1 MSSRTLQLRT
11 RLAIAGLVLLAT
23 TVVTGVWSVSAFRR
37 VSRVIGETVD
47 ANERVTGATARL
59 ASTLE
64 REDDAAL
71 LVLSD
76 PVKGAEE
83 IRRRRG
89 QVDSELADIA
99 MLEPGELGQRLRAD
113 VDAYEKAVDALALDA
128 AADDAHA
135 RYHDAVNPLL
145 RRAVATTTEI
155 RDQHLASSQSV
166 AEWAGLQSTRS
177 LQIVATISLVALAML
192 ILVVVH
198 FARVVVQPIGEIT
211 RAVQAIRRGDF
222 TPRVGVQR
230 DDEIGRLGGGVNQMA
245 DELEEFKRT
254 NIGEVIH
261 AKETLEATLEAF
273 PDAVL
278 VFGDDGKVTAA
289 NPRARDAV
297 AADVPESMR
306 SAVDAVLAAG
316 SAPDAT
322 VDLAKAVELP
332 VGGSKRRLLPRVV
345 PIADRRGA
353 VLVLSDV
360 TDLAKLDQMRLELV
374 AVASHEL
381 RTPLTTMRMTLSML
395 QERAT
400 AYDLRDREL
409 VDTAMVGIEQLS
421 QLVDEFLDL
430 TRIEAGQLRLQWTRV
445 SLKAVVDGAAKAI
458 APACE
463 QARVTLAVE
472 HGADVPA
479 SIVADQARLAMVVS
493 NLLANAAKYTPA
505 GGQVRVRTGATGNQ
519 VTIEID
525 DSGPGIAPELRERV
539 FERFF
544 RVGNENP
551 SALAAAG
558 AGIGLYIARQVS
570 EAHGGTIVCEASP
583 LGGARFVVTIP
594 AEGKH

>member
-1 MSSRTLQLRT
+1 MTTRTLQLRT

-37 VSRVIGETVD
+37 VSRVIGATVD

-83 IRRRRG
+83 IRRRRA
-89 QVDSELADIA
+89 QVDSELADIGL
-99 MLEPGELGQRLRAD
+99 LETGELGQRLRAD
-113 VDAYEKAVDALALDA
+113 VGAYEKAVDALALDA

-177 LQIVATISLVALAML
+177 MQIVGTISLVALAML

-198 FARVVVQPIGEIT
+198 FARVVMRPIGEIT
-211 RAVQAIRRGDF
+211 RAVQSIRRGDF
-222 TPRVGVQR
+222 TPRVGAQR
-230 DDEIGRLGGGVNQMA
+230 DDEIGRLGAGVNQMA

-306 SAVDAVLAAG
+306 SAVDAVLTAG

-332 VGGSKRRLLPRVV
+332 VGGSKRRLLPRIV

-360 TDLAKLDQMRLELV
+360 TDLARLDQMRLELV

-400 AYDLRDREL
+400 AYDLPDREL
-409 VDTAMVGIEQLS
+409 VATAMVGIEQLS

-430 TRIEAGQLRLQWTRV
+430 TRIEAGQLRLQWTRA
-445 SLKAVVDGAAKAI
+445 SLRAIVDGAAKAI

-463 QARVTLAVE
+463 QARVSLAVE
-472 HGADVPA
+472 HGPDVPA

-493 NLLANAAKYTPA
+493 NLLANAAKYTPP
-505 GGQVRVRTGATGNQ
+505 GGQVRVRTCVHDEK
-519 VTIEID
+519 VTIEVD

-570 EAHGGTIVCEASP
+570 EAHGGTIVCQASP